1 MNPDHN
7 FTSELLKKTLNL
19 KCHSQ
24 NIIIK
29 TRQQKRLD
37 TIRESTL
44 DFFSTHQIQSLEK
57 LEKLE
62 SDHYPIMAEIR
73 ITGKIRKRKKLIA
86 IRQTVINEDS
96 INNFITNT
104 DWTTQFDIESKGQLM
119 KKLMIRPTIKLQN
132 TSNKIFEQK

>member
-1 MNPDHN
+1 MKV
-7 FTSELLKKTLNL
+7 LL
-19 KCHSQ
+19 
-24 NIIIK
+24 I
-29 TRQQKRLD
+29 
-37 TIRESTL
+37 
-44 DFFSTHQIQSLEK
+44 FFSTHQIQSLEK

-119 KKLMIRPTIKLQN
+119 KKTDDK
-132 TSNKIFEQK
+132 THYKTTKYFK